1 MPLNGNPINTLINLA
16 PLRVYGL
23 AGVFFTMLTFHM
35 GRFLPRG
42 RQRSRNSYTHP
53 SRPRRLS
60 WCSWEKTKW
69 VKKWRKGKEDRRQDK
84 QQVSSERIDRHT
96 TLNQQNTLSP
106 AVTSQF
112 SDMPAAKRGQS
123 SGSSSRQ
130 NMNTLLFPVLVFTH
144 FTACQTQPNVDVHLV
159 MYQNPDLQHSD
170 KEKLVCW
177 EHCDRSTEAFHLI
190 DWTLVP
196 SFIYKKT

>member
-1 MPLNGNPINTLINLA
+1 M
-16 PLRVYGL
+16 
-23 AGVFFTMLTFHM
+23 MLTFHM

-42 RQRSRNSYTHP
+42 RQRSRNFYTHP
-53 SRPRRLS
+53 SRPLRLS

-69 VKKWRKGKEDRRQDK
+69 VKKWRKRKEDRRQDK
-84 QQVSSERIDRHT
+84 QQVSSECIDRHT

-112 SDMPAAKRGQS
+112 SEMPAAKRGQS

-130 NMNTLLFPVLVFTH
+130 NMNKLLFPVLVFTH

-159 MYQNPDLQHSD
+159 MFQNLCRILICSTVTKRNLSAGNIVIDPQRLSIS
-170 KEKLVCW
+170 LI
-177 EHCDRSTEAFHLI
+177 EHWRRL
-190 DWTLVP
+190 
-196 SFIYKKT
+196 SFTKNPNA